1 MHGRATCKQL
11 SIVLPVDI
19 QPMWLHILHMY
30 TEMNNRNC
38 EHIKSCKYQDL
49 SNLLTNLNIIS
60 LWDFTTVPSFIVK
73 RTSFFN
79 LLVGLVKEEF
89 LLVFGD
95 RMTANFEMAEQWQT
109 AGVSFLN
116 SLIASFDLFC
126 HSCSC
131 FFNIMCRVASLYNV
145 GHNG

>member
-1 MHGRATCKQL
+1 
-11 SIVLPVDI
+11 
-19 QPMWLHILHMY
+19 MWLHILHMY
-30 TEMNNRNC
+30 TEMNKRNC
-38 EHIKSCKYQDL
+38 EHIKSSKYQDL

-109 AGVSFLN
+109 
-116 SLIASFDLFC
+116 
-126 HSCSC
+126 
-131 FFNIMCRVASLYNV
+131 VAV
-145 GHNG
+145 

>member
-30 TEMNNRNC
+30 TEMNKRNC
-38 EHIKSCKYQDL
+38 EHIKSSKYQDL

-109 AGVSFLN
+109 
-116 SLIASFDLFC
+116 
-126 HSCSC
+126 
-131 FFNIMCRVASLYNV
+131 VAV
-145 GHNG
+145 